1 MKALDFITSNL
12 KWIAIV
18 ILVFLG
24 LAQLK
29 SCSDKD
35 ALKQELAILKQKEM
49 TAANNLKVMQDTM
62 EFWVDEAGNYKSEIS
77 ILTADKQTINQEFS
91 KFKGKYDDM
100 LGKDA
105 KNQEMLAYLENQ
117 IKFKD
122 QVIAG
127 IKDPSGPYSL
137 SNDSTIAINVH
148 KQYDSTNYY
157 KITGSVITKIKD
169 NRIENGTVELNPEF
183 GLGLAL
189 SMSKDKDGIVHITSS
204 TKFPAQVQ
212 MSGINVI
219 ERQLNQ
225 SYSGYL
231 GIGFSTGYGFT
242 LQQQTQFVPFVGV
255 TITYMPS
262 WLTLK
267 LGKKYK

>member
-1 MKALDFITSNL
+1 MKVLDFITGNL

-18 ILVFLG
+18 ALAILVFM
-24 LAQLK
+24 QLK
-29 SCSDKD
+29 SCNKNDEL
-35 ALKQELAILKQKEM
+35 AQELALIKQKEV
-49 TAANNLKVMQDTM
+49 TAANNLKVLQDSM
-62 EFWVDEAGNYKSEIS
+62 EYWQDEAGNYKSEIS
-77 ILTADKQTINQEFS
+77 ILTADKQTLGNEFN
-91 KFKGKYDDM
+91 KFKNKYDDVM
-100 LGKDA
+100 GKDA

-127 IKDPSGPYSL
+127 LSPTGPYSL
-137 SNDSTIAINVH
+137 ANDSTIAINVH

-157 KITGSVITKIKD
+157 KILGSVITKIKD
-169 NRIENGTVELNPEF
+169 NKIEDGKVELNPEF

-189 SMSKDKDGIVHITSS
+189 VMSKDKDGIVHITSS

-225 SYSGYL
+225 SYKGYL
-231 GIGFSTGYGFT
+231 GLGFSGGYGLGFMDGT
-242 LQQQTQFVPFVGV
+242 ARTMPFVGV
-255 TITYMPS
+255 TLTYMPS